1 MKDIFNSEKQYTY
14 LKGFA
19 MGLGWV
25 ATVNAL
31 AYARELHD
39 GQQRKSGEPYIVHP
53 LTMANHAIALG
64 VHEDEIIATI
74 LLHDVCEDC
83 GVQPKDLPVS
93 KDVREAVRLL
103 TRVKGEPLGPY

>member
-1 MKDIFNSEKQYTY
+1 MSVKFSEERMYTY

-19 MGLGWV
+19 MGRGWV

-31 AYARELHD
+31 AFARELHG
-39 GQQRKSGEPYIVHP
+39 GQLRKSGEPYIVHP

-83 GVQPKDLPVS
+83 GVQPQSLPVARN
-93 KDVREAVRLL
+93 VREAVRML
-103 TRVKGEPLGPY
+103 TREMIFWI